1 MTVEGPLTAVTINN
15 WQEWR
20 AWTDP
25 TNSVSALRFLTPLIS
40 TNGVLVLWQSVS
52 GKDYFL
58 ERSTNLA
65 ADPAFLPFASNI
77 VGQADT
83 TVFADTN
90 EVGTGPFFYR
100 VGVQE

>member
-1 MTVEGPLTAVTINN
+1 L
-15 WQEWR
+15 
-20 AWTDP
+20 
-25 TNSVSALRFLTPLIS
+25 LTPLVS
-40 TNGVLVLWQSVS
+40 ANGLLVRWQSVS
-52 GKDYFL
+52 SQNYFL
-58 ERSTNLA
+58 ERGANLGA
-65 ADPAFLPFASNI
+65 LSGFAPFASNI